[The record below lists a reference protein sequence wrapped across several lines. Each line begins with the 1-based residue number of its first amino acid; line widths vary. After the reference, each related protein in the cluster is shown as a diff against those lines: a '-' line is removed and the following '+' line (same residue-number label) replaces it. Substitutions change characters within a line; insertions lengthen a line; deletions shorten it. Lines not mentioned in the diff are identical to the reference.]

1 MGSWNDRIIQWLGW
15 VRIYGVMEPWDP
27 TTVGVGGTYGVMEP
41 WDPTMVWGG
50 GGGPMGS
57 WILIGFGSIPNG
69 VSPDTQ
75 FGSRNNPS

>member
-27 TTVGVGGTYGVMEP
+27 T
-41 WDPTMVWGG
+41 MVWGG
-50 GGGPMGS
+50 GGRGPMGS